1 MTGDDDFLQAFA
13 QRLQRL
19 RRKTGLPQEQVAF
32 RSGLSVS
39 TYSQLERGRMGINIK
54 RLPELAGALDCD
66 IVDLFTDHHIDRS
79 GLTDETP
86 ATRAQRLTG
95 RLD

>member
-1 MTGDDDFLQAFA
+1 MTGNDDFLRTFA

-19 RRKTGLPQEQVAF
+19 RHRTGLPQEQVAF

-54 RLPELAGALDCD
+54 RLPELAIALDCE
-66 IVDLFTDHHIDRS
+66 IVDLFTDHHVEP
-79 GLTDETP
+79 GEAETESP
-86 ATRAQRLTG
+86 AARAQRLTG

>member
-1 MTGDDDFLQAFA
+1 MTGNDEFLRTFA

-19 RRKTGLPQEQVAF
+19 RHRTGLPQEQVAF

-54 RLPELAGALDCD
+54 RLPELAIALDCE
-66 IVDLFTDHHIDRS
+66 IVDLFADHHVDGVEPES
-79 GLTDETP
+79 P
-86 ATRAQRLTG
+86 AARAQRLTG